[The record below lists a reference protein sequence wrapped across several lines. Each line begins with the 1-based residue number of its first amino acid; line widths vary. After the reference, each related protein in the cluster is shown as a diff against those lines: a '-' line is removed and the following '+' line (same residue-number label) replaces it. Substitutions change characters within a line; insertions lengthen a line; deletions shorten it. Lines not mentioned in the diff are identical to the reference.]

1 MRWRRGAAAVFVV
14 LTGALIVWLWW
25 VEEPTFRARLTARE
39 LTLGGLDKP
48 TGAHAGTPAPATRS
62 FDIDAE
68 LLAGTVGLQLNDA
81 DIPWT
86 PAEGAGVHRH
96 FSLELPVSE
105 GCGALEL
112 IASDENGGGTRLT
125 IGRSPPTDASASC
138 GWALVTPSSD
148 PARRPLAPNDQ
159 LALIYKSSAT
169 GDSARVLSRLNLRSV
184 SSPQLTEDVHPFDV
198 GEERSG
204 DACLGDSI
212 RLKAERLWLGRID
225 LRPSNGE
232 RRHPVLI
239 AQTYTK
245 SYDEVTSLTPGI
257 GRSCLSRHMQRRF
270 LRLGALTSATI
281 SLSLVLL
288 GLFKRKQPC
297 RGSAEGSE

>member
-1 MRWRRGAAAVFVV
+1 MNWRRRAAAVFVV
-14 LTGALIVWLWW
+14 LTGGLIVWLWLA
-25 VEEPTFRARLTARE
+25 EEPVFRARLTARE

-48 TGAHAGTPAPATRS
+48 TGAHTGIPAPATRS

-81 DIPWT
+81 AIPWA
-86 PAEGAGVHRH
+86 PAEGAGSSRH
-96 FSLELPVSE
+96 LSLELPVRE
-105 GCGALEL
+105 DCGALEL

-125 IGRSPPTDASASC
+125 IVRSPPSDASAPC

-159 LALIYKSSAT
+159 LALIYKSSST
-169 GDSARVLSRLNLRSV
+169 GDGARVLSRLNLRSV
-184 SSPQLTEDVHPFDV
+184 SSPQLTEDVHPFDI

-212 RLKAERLWLGRID
+212 RLKADRIWLERID
-225 LRPSNGE
+225 LRPSKGE
-232 RRHPVLI
+232 RPHPVLV

-257 GRSCLSRHMQRRF
+257 ERPCLRRHTQRRL

-281 SLSLVLL
+281 SLALVLL

-297 RGSAEGSE
+297 PAGAEGSE